1 MLGCVVSRYRAS
13 KPLGCSEREAF
24 MEPGSLSPDVF
35 LGREVWVGAGRV
47 ACPVPSGENLR
58 GWRCRSFPGGPG
70 IVWVGEE
77 LCNHRVQLLPVL
89 GCYFLRGVLFAPC
102 SGGFGALQAPKLSE
116 VQLLPAWSMG
126 KEPNPS
132 GGLFLP
138 S

>member
-1 MLGCVVSRYRAS
+1 MLGCAASRYRARKS
-13 KPLGCSEREAF
+13 LGCSEREAF

-58 GWRCRSFPGGPG
+58 GWRCRSFPGDPG

-77 LCNHRVQLLPVL
+77 LIESN
-89 GCYFLRGVLFAPC
+89 CYPFWDVISSVESSSPPARED
-102 SGGFGALQAPKLSE
+102 SELS
-116 VQLLPAWSMG
+116 
-126 KEPNPS
+126 K
-132 GGLFLP
+132 LP